1 MSGEIAGGLLPT
13 GEYGH
18 TLNNPMYDSG
28 RKKRV
33 SVHKTFAEDV
43 ALEVDKDLKT
53 PEGWGV
59 VVIGY
64 GDDPSQMGRVTVT
77 WNDWVLRF
85 PRNSRRAIP
94 PGHFSVLMDAVETKY
109 HQAQEGAPLVG
120 YNFNRYNV
128 QVLKTPESSPIDK
141 DKVNEQVERVDVA

>member
-64 GDDPSQMGRVTVT
+64 GDDPSQMGPVTVT

-120 YNFNRYNV
+120 YNVNRYNV

-141 DKVNEQVERVDVA
+141 DKVNEQVERVEVA

>member
-28 RKKRV
+28 RKKNI
-33 SVHKTFAEDV
+33 SVHKTFAEDI

-64 GDDPSQMGRVTVT
+64 GDDPSQMGPVTVT
-77 WNDWVLRF
+77 HNDWVMRF

-120 YNFNRYNV
+120 YEVCRYNV
-128 QVLKTPESSPIDK
+128 QVLKVPTSSPIDK
-141 DKVNEQVERVDVA
+141 DKVNEKIERVEVA

>member
-1 MSGEIAGGLLPT
+1 MSGELAGGLLPT

-33 SVHKTFAEDV
+33 SVHKTFQDDMAK
-43 ALEVDKDLKT
+43 EVGKDLKT

-59 VVIGY
+59 IVIGY
-64 GDDPSQMGRVTVT
+64 GDDPSQMGPVTVT
-77 WNDWVLRF
+77 HNDWVMRF

-94 PGHFSVLMDAVETKY
+94 PGHFAVLMDAVETKY

-120 YNFNRYNV
+120 YEVCRYNV
-128 QVLKTPESSPIDK
+128 QVLKVPTSSPIDK
-141 DKVNEQVERVDVA
+141 DKVNEKVERVEVA

>member
-1 MSGEIAGGLLPT
+1 MSGELAGGLLPT

-33 SVHKTFAEDV
+33 SVHKTFQDDMAK
-43 ALEVDKDLKT
+43 EVGKDLKT

-59 VVIGY
+59 IVIGY
-64 GDDPSQMGRVTVT
+64 GDDPSQMGPVTVT
-77 WNDWVLRF
+77 HNDWVMRF

-94 PGHFSVLMDAVETKY
+94 PGHFAVLMDAVETKY

-120 YNFNRYNV
+120 YEVCRYNV
-128 QVLKTPESSPIDK
+128 QVLKVPTSSPIDK
-141 DKVNEQVERVDVA
+141 DMVNEKVERVEVA

>member
-1 MSGEIAGGLLPT
+1 MSGELAGGLLPT

-33 SVHKTFAEDV
+33 SVHKTFQEDM
-43 ALEVDKDLKT
+43 AMEVGKDLKT

-64 GDDPSQMGRVTVT
+64 GDDPSQVGPVTVT

-120 YNFNRYNV
+120 YQVNRYNV

-141 DKVNEQVERVDVA
+141 DKVNAQVERVEVA

>member
-1 MSGEIAGGLLPT
+1 MSGELAGGLLPT

-33 SVHKTFAEDV
+33 SVHKTFQDDMAK
-43 ALEVDKDLKT
+43 EVGKDLKT

-64 GDDPSQMGRVTVT
+64 GDDPSQMGPVTVT
-77 WNDWVLRF
+77 HNDWVMRF

-120 YNFNRYNV
+120 YEVCRYNV
-128 QVLKTPESSPIDK
+128 QVLKVPTSSPIDK
-141 DKVNEQVERVDVA
+141 DKVNEKIERVEVA

>member
-1 MSGEIAGGLLPT
+1 MSGELAGGLLPT

-28 RKKRV
+28 RRKKI
-33 SVHKTFAEDV
+33 SVHKTFQDDMAK
-43 ALEVDKDLKT
+43 EVGKDLKT

-64 GDDPSQMGRVTVT
+64 GDDPSQMGPVTVT
-77 WNDWVLRF
+77 HNDWVMRF

-120 YNFNRYNV
+120 YQVCRYNV
-128 QVLKTPESSPIDK
+128 QVLKVPTSSPIDK
-141 DKVNEQVERVDVA
+141 DKVNEKIERVEVA

>member
-28 RKKRV
+28 RKKNI
-33 SVHKTFAEDV
+33 SVHKTFQEDM
-43 ALEVDKDLKT
+43 ALEVGKDLKT

-64 GDDPSQMGRVTVT
+64 GDDPSQMGPVTVS

-94 PGHFSVLMDAVETKY
+94 PGHFNVLMDAVETKY

-120 YNFNRYNV
+120 YEVNRYNV
-128 QVLKTPESSPIDK
+128 QVLKVPDSSPIDK
-141 DKVNEQVERVDVA
+141 DKVNEKVERVEVA

>member
-1 MSGEIAGGLLPT
+1 MSGELAGGLLPT

-18 TLNNPMYDSG
+18 QINSPMYDSG
-28 RKKRV
+28 RRKNV
-33 SVHKTFAEDV
+33 SVHKTFQNDMAM
-43 ALEVDKDLKT
+43 EVGKDLKT

-64 GDDPSQMGRVTVT
+64 GDDPSQMGPVTVT
-77 WNDWVLRF
+77 HNDWVMRF

-94 PGHFSVLMDAVETKY
+94 PGHLSVLMDAVERKY

-120 YNFNRYNV
+120 YNVNRYNV

-141 DKVNEQVERVDVA
+141 DKVNERIERVEVA

>member
-1 MSGEIAGGLLPT
+1 MSGELAGGLLPT

-28 RKKRV
+28 RRKKV
-33 SVHKTFAEDV
+33 SVPKTFQDDMAK
-43 ALEVDKDLKT
+43 EVGKDLQT

-64 GDDPSQMGRVTVT
+64 GDDPSQMGPVTVT
-77 WNDWVLRF
+77 HNDWVMRF

-109 HQAQEGAPLVG
+109 HQAREGAPLVG
-120 YNFNRYNV
+120 YEVCRYNV
-128 QVLKTPESSPIDK
+128 QVLKVPESSNVDK
-141 DKVNEQVERVDVA
+141 DRVNEKVERVEVA

>member
-18 TLNNPMYDSG
+18 TRNNPMYDSG
-28 RKKRV
+28 RKKNI
-33 SVHKTFAEDV
+33 SVHKTFQEDM
-43 ALEVDKDLKT
+43 ALEVGKDLKT

-64 GDDPSQMGRVTVT
+64 GDDPSQMGPVTVS

-94 PGHFSVLMDAVETKY
+94 PGHFNVLMDAVETKY
-109 HQAQEGAPLVG
+109 HQAQEGAPLIG
-120 YNFNRYNV
+120 YEVNRYNV
-128 QVLKTPESSPIDK
+128 QVLKVPDSSPIDK
-141 DKVNEQVERVDVA
+141 DKVNEKVERVEVA

>member
-33 SVHKTFAEDV
+33 AVHKTFAEDV

-64 GDDPSQMGRVTVT
+64 GDDPSQMGPVTVT

-120 YNFNRYNV
+120 YNVNRYNV

>member
-1 MSGEIAGGLLPT
+1 MSGELAGGLLPT

-28 RKKRV
+28 RRKKV
-33 SVHKTFAEDV
+33 SVHKTFQDDMAK
-43 ALEVDKDLKT
+43 EVGKDLKT

-64 GDDPSQMGRVTVT
+64 GDDPSQMGPVTVT
-77 WNDWVLRF
+77 HNDWVMRF

-120 YNFNRYNV
+120 YNVNRYNV

>member
-28 RKKRV
+28 RKKNI
-33 SVHKTFAEDV
+33 SVHKTFQEDM
-43 ALEVDKDLKT
+43 ALEVGKDLKT

-64 GDDPSQMGRVTVT
+64 GDDPSQMGPVTVS

-94 PGHFSVLMDAVETKY
+94 PGHFNVLMDAVETKY
-109 HQAQEGAPLVG
+109 HQAQEGAPLIG
-120 YNFNRYNV
+120 YEVNRYNV
-128 QVLKTPESSPIDK
+128 QVLKVPDSSPIDK
-141 DKVNEQVERVDVA
+141 DKVNEKVERVEVA

>member
-1 MSGEIAGGLLPT
+1 MSGELAGGLLPT

-28 RKKRV
+28 RRKKV
-33 SVHKTFAEDV
+33 SVHKTFQDDMAK
-43 ALEVDKDLKT
+43 EVGKDLKT

-64 GDDPSQMGRVTVT
+64 GDDPSQMGPVTVT
-77 WNDWVLRF
+77 HNDWVMRF
-85 PRNSRRAIP
+85 PRNYRRAIP

-120 YNFNRYNV
+120 YEVCRYNV
-128 QVLKTPESSPIDK
+128 QVLKVPTSSPIDK
-141 DKVNEQVERVDVA
+141 DKVNEKIERVEVA

>member
-1 MSGEIAGGLLPT
+1 MSGELAGGLLPT

-28 RKKRV
+28 RRKKV
-33 SVHKTFAEDV
+33 SVHKTFQDDMAK
-43 ALEVDKDLKT
+43 EVGKDLKT
-53 PEGWGV
+53 PEGWGG

-64 GDDPSQMGRVTVT
+64 GDDPSQMGPVTVT
-77 WNDWVLRF
+77 HNDWVMRF

-120 YNFNRYNV
+120 YEVCRYNV
-128 QVLKTPESSPIDK
+128 QVLKVPTSSPIDK
-141 DKVNEQVERVDVA
+141 DKVNEKIERVEVA

>member
-1 MSGEIAGGLLPT
+1 MSGELAGGLLPT

-18 TLNNPMYDSG
+18 TLNSPMYDSG
-28 RKKRV
+28 RRKNIY
-33 SVHKTFAEDV
+33 VHQTFQKDM
-43 ALEVDKDLKT
+43 ALEVGKDLKT

-64 GDDPSQMGRVTVT
+64 GDDPSQMGPVTVT
-77 WNDWVLRF
+77 HNDWVMRF

-109 HQAQEGAPLVG
+109 HHAQEG
-120 YNFNRYNV
+120 
-128 QVLKTPESSPIDK
+128 SP
-141 DKVNEQVERVDVA
+141 

>member
-1 MSGEIAGGLLPT
+1 
-13 GEYGH
+13 
-18 TLNNPMYDSG
+18 
-28 RKKRV
+28 
-33 SVHKTFAEDV
+33 VHKTFAEDV

-64 GDDPSQMGRVTVT
+64 GDDPSQMGPVTVT

-120 YNFNRYNV
+120 YNVNRYNV

>member
-64 GDDPSQMGRVTVT
+64 GDDPSQMGPVTVS

-94 PGHFSVLMDAVETKY
+94 PGHFNVLMDAVETKY

-120 YNFNRYNV
+120 YNVNRYNV

>member
-28 RKKRV
+28 RKKNI
-33 SVHKTFAEDV
+33 SVHKTFQEDM
-43 ALEVDKDLKT
+43 ALEVGKDLKT

-64 GDDPSQMGRVTVT
+64 GDDPSQMGPVTVS

-94 PGHFSVLMDAVETKY
+94 PGHFNVLMDAVETKY

-120 YNFNRYNV
+120 YNVNRYNV

-141 DKVNEQVERVDVA
+141 AKVNEQVERVDVA

>member
-28 RKKRV
+28 RKKNI
-33 SVHKTFAEDV
+33 SVHKTFAEDI

-64 GDDPSQMGRVTVT
+64 GDDPSQMGPVTVS

-85 PRNSRRAIP
+85 PWNSRRAIP
-94 PGHFSVLMDAVETKY
+94 PGHFNVLMDAVETKY
-109 HQAQEGAPLVG
+109 HQAQEGAPLIG
-120 YNFNRYNV
+120 YEVNRYNV
-128 QVLKTPESSPIDK
+128 QVLKVPDSSPIDK
-141 DKVNEQVERVDVA
+141 DKVNEKVERVEVA

>member
-28 RKKRV
+28 RKKNI
-33 SVHKTFAEDV
+33 SVHKTFQEDM
-43 ALEVDKDLKT
+43 ALEVGKDLKT

-64 GDDPSQMGRVTVT
+64 GDDPSQMGPVTVS

-94 PGHFSVLMDAVETKY
+94 PVHFNVLKDAVETKY
-109 HQAQEGAPLVG
+109 HQAQEGAPLIG
-120 YNFNRYNV
+120 YEVNRYNV
-128 QVLKTPESSPIDK
+128 QVLKVPDSSPIDK
-141 DKVNEQVERVDVA
+141 DKVNEKVERVEVA

>member
-28 RKKRV
+28 RKKNI
-33 SVHKTFAEDV
+33 SVHKTFQEDM
-43 ALEVDKDLKT
+43 ALEVGKDLKT

-64 GDDPSQMGRVTVT
+64 GDDPSQMGPVTVT

-94 PGHFSVLMDAVETKY
+94 PGHFNVLMDAVETKY
-109 HQAQEGAPLVG
+109 HQAQEGAPLIG
-120 YNFNRYNV
+120 YEVNRYNV
-128 QVLKTPESSPIDK
+128 QVLKVPDSSPIDK
-141 DKVNEQVERVDVA
+141 DKVNEKVERVEVA

>member
-28 RKKRV
+28 RKKNI
-33 SVHKTFAEDV
+33 SVHKTFQEDM
-43 ALEVDKDLKT
+43 ALEVGKDLKT

-59 VVIGY
+59 VVIEY
-64 GDDPSQMGRVTVT
+64 GDDPSQMGPVTVS

-94 PGHFSVLMDAVETKY
+94 PGHFNVLMDAVETKY
-109 HQAQEGAPLVG
+109 HQAQEGAPLIG
-120 YNFNRYNV
+120 YEVNRYNV
-128 QVLKTPESSPIDK
+128 QVLKVPDSSPIDK
-141 DKVNEQVERVDVA
+141 DKVNEKVERVEVA

>member
-33 SVHKTFAEDV
+33 SVHKTFQEDM
-43 ALEVDKDLKT
+43 AIEVEKDLKA

-64 GDDPSQMGRVTVT
+64 GDDPSQMGPVTVT

-94 PGHFSVLMDAVETKY
+94 PGHFAVLMDAVETKY

-120 YNFNRYNV
+120 YNVNRYNV
-128 QVLKTPESSPIDK
+128 QVLKTPESSNIDK
-141 DKVNEQVERVDVA
+141 DKVNEQVQRVEVA

>member
-64 GDDPSQMGRVTVT
+64 GDDPSQMGPVTVT

-120 YNFNRYNV
+120 YNVNRYNV
-128 QVLKTPESSPIDK
+128 QVLKTPESSPIAK
-141 DKVNEQVERVDVA
+141 DKVNEQVERVEVA

>member
-64 GDDPSQMGRVTVT
+64 GDDPSQMGPVTVT

-109 HQAQEGAPLVG
+109 HQAQEGAPLGG
-120 YNFNRYNV
+120 YNVNRYNV

>member
-1 MSGEIAGGLLPT
+1 MSGELAGGLLPT

-33 SVHKTFAEDV
+33 SVHKTFQEDV
-43 ALEVDKDLKT
+43 ALEVGKDLKT

-64 GDDPSQMGRVTVT
+64 GDDPSQMGPVTVT

-94 PGHFSVLMDAVETKY
+94 PGHFSVLMDAVETSISY
-109 HQAQEGAPLVG
+109 HSINL
-120 YNFNRYNV
+120 
-128 QVLKTPESSPIDK
+128 S
-141 DKVNEQVERVDVA
+141 

>member
-28 RKKRV
+28 RKKNI
-33 SVHKTFAEDV
+33 SVHKTFAEDI

-64 GDDPSQMGRVTVT
+64 GDDPSQMGPVTVS

-94 PGHFSVLMDAVETKY
+94 PGHFNVLMDAVETKY
-109 HQAQEGAPLVG
+109 HQAQEGAPLIG
-120 YNFNRYNV
+120 YEVNRYNV
-128 QVLKTPESSPIDK
+128 QVLKVPDSSPIDK
-141 DKVNEQVERVDVA
+141 DKVNEKVERVEVA

>member
-33 SVHKTFAEDV
+33 SVHKTFAEDI

-64 GDDPSQMGRVTVT
+64 GDDPSQMGPVTVT

-120 YNFNRYNV
+120 YNVNRYNV